1 MSDKVEDE
9 HLEGQM
15 SIIEHLT
22 ELRNRIGVVFICF
35 IVMFFISVVR
45 PFGEGSQSIA
55 DIVYTFLQAPLA
67 DVLLERGG
75 RMIFTGLHEGFFTQI
90 KVGFFTALCVTFP
103 IMLVQIWKFV
113 APGLY
118 IDEKKYIIPL
128 IIFTFLSF
136 LCGLIFAYM
145 IVIPFSLSFFTSV
158 GFEGIQNNFSIN
170 YYFSFITWLMIGSGL
185 IFELPVIVFILS
197 VIGLLT
203 PAFMRHYRRYA
214 IVIILV
220 LSAFITPP
228 DPVSLVLMSI
238 PLLVLYELS
247 IGVSWLVNRKKHS

>member
-1 MSDKVEDE
+1 MSSNNESMPFLD
-9 HLEGQM
+9 HLEELRWRLIKSIASVLIGAVISFYFIDQ
-15 SIIEHLT
+15 IIEFLVKPT
-22 ELRNRIGVVFICF
+22 DALKNSMDLQVLKVQG
-35 IVMFFISVVR
+35 MFMIKW
-45 PFGEGSQSIA
+45 SIA
-55 DIVYTFLQAPLA
+55 LFGGIIISIPVLTF
-67 DVLLERGG
+67 
-75 RMIFTGLHEGFFTQI
+75 
-90 KVGFFTALCVTFP
+90 
-103 IMLVQIWKFV
+103 QIWKFV

>member
-1 MSDKVEDE
+1 MSSNNESMPFLD
-9 HLEGQM
+9 HLEELRWRLIKSIASVLIGAVISFYFIDQ
-15 SIIEHLT
+15 IIEFLVQPT
-22 ELRNRIGVVFICF
+22 EALKNSMDLQVLKVQG
-35 IVMFFISVVR
+35 MFMIKW
-45 PFGEGSQSIA
+45 SIA
-55 DIVYTFLQAPLA
+55 LFGGIIISIPVLTF
-67 DVLLERGG
+67 
-75 RMIFTGLHEGFFTQI
+75 
-90 KVGFFTALCVTFP
+90 
-103 IMLVQIWKFV
+103 QIWKFV

-197 VIGLLT
+197 FIGLLT

-238 PLLVLYELS
+238 PLLVLYEVS

>member
-1 MSDKVEDE
+1 MSSNNESMPFLD
-9 HLEGQM
+9 HLEELRWRLIKSIASVLIGAVISFYFIDQ
-15 SIIEHLT
+15 IIEFLVKPT
-22 ELRNRIGVVFICF
+22 EALKNSMDLQVLKVQG
-35 IVMFFISVVR
+35 MFMIKW
-45 PFGEGSQSIA
+45 SIA
-55 DIVYTFLQAPLA
+55 LFGGIIISIPVLTF
-67 DVLLERGG
+67 
-75 RMIFTGLHEGFFTQI
+75 
-90 KVGFFTALCVTFP
+90 
-103 IMLVQIWKFV
+103 QIWKFV

-197 VIGLLT
+197 FIGLLT

>member
-1 MSDKVEDE
+1 MISNNESMPFLD
-9 HLEGQM
+9 HLEELRWRLIKSIASVLIGAVISFYFIDQ
-15 SIIEHLT
+15 IIEFLVKPT
-22 ELRNRIGVVFICF
+22 EALKNSMDLQVLKVQG
-35 IVMFFISVVR
+35 MFMIKW
-45 PFGEGSQSIA
+45 SIA
-55 DIVYTFLQAPLA
+55 LFGGIIISIPVLTF
-67 DVLLERGG
+67 
-75 RMIFTGLHEGFFTQI
+75 
-90 KVGFFTALCVTFP
+90 
-103 IMLVQIWKFV
+103 QIWKFV

-145 IVIPFSLSFFTSV
+145 IVIPFSLGFFTSV

-238 PLLVLYELS
+238 PLLVLYEVS

>member
-1 MSDKVEDE
+1 MSSNNESMPFLD
-9 HLEGQM
+9 HLEELRWRLIKSIASVLIGAVISFYFIDQ
-15 SIIEHLT
+15 IIEFLVKPT
-22 ELRNRIGVVFICF
+22 DALKNSMDLQVLKVQG
-35 IVMFFISVVR
+35 MFMIKW
-45 PFGEGSQSIA
+45 SIA
-55 DIVYTFLQAPLA
+55 LFGGIIISIPVLTF
-67 DVLLERGG
+67 
-75 RMIFTGLHEGFFTQI
+75 
-90 KVGFFTALCVTFP
+90 
-103 IMLVQIWKFV
+103 QIWKFV

-145 IVIPFSLSFFTSV
+145 IVIPFSLGFFTSV

-238 PLLVLYELS
+238 PLLVLYEVS

>member
-1 MSDKVEDE
+1 MSSNNESMPFLD
-9 HLEGQM
+9 HLEELRWRLIKSIASVLIGAVISFYFIDQ
-15 SIIEHLT
+15 IIEFLVQPT
-22 ELRNRIGVVFICF
+22 EALKNSMDLQVLKVQG
-35 IVMFFISVVR
+35 MFMIKW
-45 PFGEGSQSIA
+45 SIA
-55 DIVYTFLQAPLA
+55 LFGGIIISIPVLTF
-67 DVLLERGG
+67 
-75 RMIFTGLHEGFFTQI
+75 
-90 KVGFFTALCVTFP
+90 
-103 IMLVQIWKFV
+103 QIWKFV

-145 IVIPFSLSFFTSV
+145 IVIPFSLSFFTSI

-238 PLLVLYELS
+238 PLLVLYEVS

>member
-103 IMLVQIWKFV
+103 IMLAQIWKFV
-113 APGLY
+113 APALY
-118 IDEKKYIIPL
+118 KNEKGAFP
-128 IIFTFLSF
+128 TFLDCNTLTF
-136 LCGLIFAYM
+136 H
-145 IVIPFSLSFFTSV
+145 
-158 GFEGIQNNFSIN
+158 
-170 YYFSFITWLMIGSGL
+170 TWRRN
-185 IFELPVIVFILS
+185 
-197 VIGLLT
+197 GLLSCDT
-203 PAFMRHYRRYA
+203 ISMA
-214 IVIILV
+214 IFYL
-220 LSAFITPP
+220 F
-228 DPVSLVLMSI
+228 
-238 PLLVLYELS
+238 
-247 IGVSWLVNRKKHS
+247 